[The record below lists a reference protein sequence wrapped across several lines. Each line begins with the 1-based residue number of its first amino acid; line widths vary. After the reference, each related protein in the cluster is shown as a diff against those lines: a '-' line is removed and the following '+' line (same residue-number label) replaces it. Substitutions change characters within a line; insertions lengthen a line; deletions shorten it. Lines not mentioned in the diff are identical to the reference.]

1 MYYVYILECKDG
13 SLYTG
18 WTINIEKRLSAH
30 NQGKGAKYTRWRS
43 PVVLKYFEKLDTK
56 KDALQREYSIK
67 QLSREEKLNLIA
79 TNIIN

>member
-18 WTINIEKRLSAH
+18 WTLKIAKRLSAH

>member
-1 MYYVYILECKDG
+1 MYYVYILECQDG
-13 SLYTG
+13 TLYTG

-43 PVVLKYFEKLDTK
+43 PVVLKYAEKLYTK
-56 KDALQREYSIK
+56 KDALQREYFIK

-79 TNIIN
+79 ANIIY